1 MDNNKQLLLDN
12 ISSIELTAFD
22 KLAYETIEHKL
33 SESGVTKF
41 HGPSTEL
48 AKLRE
53 VIIQRL
59 SDGFKDIVRST
70 DEIEDPELFV
80 RSFCTLD
87 GKTIAKNAVDNYDW
101 NFIIMDH
108 FSDAT
113 DEIETQGFPE
123 RATEIHQWIQKY
135 LNNKYRGIKILNFD
149 STDVPIAIEEINQLL
164 DDNGIDRHPELPF
177 TGYSFKE
184 IQAELLCYYESSN
197 RTDYTSGDLYDLT
210 VDTLHD
216 EDGLCMS
223 NQYPES
229 VQGLVK
235 ERVRTIAKDAYNA
248 GYAKMSAIVSNPKIL
263 DEIAEDDE
271 GYPLLDD
278 YFDYLVS
285 SDGPVWKYLE
295 NYLKS
300 TDLSSLADEMRP
312 ILIKDL
318 SDQSYDDYRVSE
330 EDATQAINSEY
341 PGARIFEITEDQLSD
356 MHLDYGKHE
365 KNDK

>member
-33 SESGVTKF
+33 SENGVTKF
-41 HGPSTEL
+41 HGPSAEL
-48 AKLRE
+48 AELRE

-70 DEIEDPELFV
+70 DKIEDPELFV

-113 DEIETQGFPE
+113 DEIEAQGFPE

-164 DDNGIDRHPELPF
+164 DDNGIDRHPDLPF

-184 IQAELLCYYESSN
+184 IQTELLCYYESSN
-197 RTDYTSGDLYDLT
+197 RTDYTSGDLYDLV

-216 EDGLCMS
+216 EDGLCIS
-223 NQYPES
+223 TQYPES
-229 VQGLVK
+229 VQELVK
-235 ERVRTIAKDAYNA
+235 ERVRAIAKDAC
-248 GYAKMSAIVSNPKIL
+248 
-263 DEIAEDDE
+263 
-271 GYPLLDD
+271 
-278 YFDYLVS
+278 
-285 SDGPVWKYLE
+285 
-295 NYLKS
+295 
-300 TDLSSLADEMRP
+300 
-312 ILIKDL
+312 
-318 SDQSYDDYRVSE
+318 
-330 EDATQAINSEY
+330 
-341 PGARIFEITEDQLSD
+341 
-356 MHLDYGKHE
+356 
-365 KNDK
+365 